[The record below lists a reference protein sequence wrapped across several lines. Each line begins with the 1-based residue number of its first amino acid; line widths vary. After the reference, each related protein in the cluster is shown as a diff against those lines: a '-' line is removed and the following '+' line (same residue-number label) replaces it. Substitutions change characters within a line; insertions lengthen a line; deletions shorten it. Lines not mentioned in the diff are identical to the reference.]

1 MRFHA
6 PMAHG
11 IAFETAGPV
20 ATIVLE
26 RPDVGNAFTIP
37 MARELMETALRCER
51 DEAIRCVVVTG
62 RGRFFCAG
70 GDVQAFSNAGDK
82 FPEFL
87 REITTYLHSALS
99 SLMRMNKPLISAVNG
114 PVAGGGIGLA
124 IAGDI
129 VLADP
134 SAHFTLAY
142 TGIGLSPDGGSSWLL
157 PRLIGLR
164 RTQELCTTNRR
175 VDAVEAA
182 ELGLVTRVVEEGQ
195 LEAETRKMA
204 GQLARSA
211 TAALGAARRLMLESF
226 SNSLESQ
233 MELESRTI
241 AAQGATAEGRE
252 GVAAFIEKRKPRFAE
267 DV

>member
-1 MRFHA
+1 MRFVRA
-6 PMAHG
+6 MAHG
-11 IAFETAGPV
+11 ISFESAGPV
-20 ATIVLE
+20 GTIVLD
-26 RPDVGNAFTIP
+26 RPDIGNAFTIP
-37 MARELMETALRCER
+37 MARELLEVAIRCER
-51 DEAIRCVVVTG
+51 DESIRCVVLTG

-70 GDVQAFSNAGDK
+70 GDVQAFSSAGEQL
-82 FPEFL
+82 PAFL
-87 REITTYLHSALS
+87 REITANLHSALS
-99 SLMRMNKPLISAVNG
+99 TLMRMNKPLVSAVNG

-164 RTQELCTTNRR
+164 RAQELCMTNRR
-175 VDAVEAA
+175 VAAEEAA
-182 ELGLVTRVVEEGQ
+182 ALGLVTKVVGEGQ
-195 LEAETRKMA
+195 LETETQATAQK
-204 GQLARSA
+204 LAKSA
-211 TAALGAARRLMLESF
+211 TTALGAARRLLLDSF
-226 SNSLESQ
+226 QNSFESQ

-252 GVAAFIEKRKPRFAE
+252 GVAAFIEKRPPRYTE
-267 DV
+267 DD

>member
-1 MRFHA
+1 
-6 PMAHG
+6 MANG
-11 IAFETAGPV
+11 ISLEIAGRV

-26 RPDVGNAFTIP
+26 RPDVGNAFSIP
-37 MARELMETALRCER
+37 MARDLLEAAIQCER
-51 DEAIRCVVVTG
+51 EEGIRCVVVTG

-70 GDVQAFSNAGDK
+70 GDVQGFAAAGDK
-82 FPEFL
+82 LPAFL
-87 REITTYLHSALS
+87 REITSYLHSALS

-134 SAHFTLAY
+134 GAHFTLAY

-157 PRLIGLR
+157 PRLVGLR
-164 RTQELCTTNRR
+164 RAQELCLTNRR
-175 VDAVEAA
+175 VGAAEAA
-182 ELGLVTRVVEEGQ
+182 QLGLVTKVVEEGQ
-195 LEAETRKMA
+195 LEAEVKAMA
-204 GQLARSA
+204 EKLAGSA
-211 TAALGAARRLMLESF
+211 TTALGAARRLLMESY
-226 SNSLESQ
+226 SNGFETQ

-252 GVAAFIEKRKPRFAE
+252 GVTAFIEKRAPRFAAE
-267 DV
+267 D